1 MDLPSTMESGTVP
14 YSEMVVFSKLFS
26 IAAIVAHPGPCS
38 RRLRFCHKVG
48 TTVKPIVRSGNL
60 LPS

>member
-1 MDLPSTMESGTVP
+1 MESGTVP